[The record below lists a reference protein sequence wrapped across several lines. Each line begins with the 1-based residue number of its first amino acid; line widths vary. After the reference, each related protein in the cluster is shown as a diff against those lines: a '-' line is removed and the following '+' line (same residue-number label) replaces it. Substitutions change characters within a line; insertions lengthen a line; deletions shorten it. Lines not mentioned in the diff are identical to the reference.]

1 MYGSVIVAVVVVRV
15 VQVPIHQIIDVIA
28 MRHGFMAAVWTVHM
42 ARFVS
47 ATRVIRRAD
56 HRVAV
61 VHCERVLIH
70 VVAVRRVQM
79 PVVQVV
85 HMIVVHNGCVSAV
98 LAVHMRMTFVDFV
111 VAHASTFILGRG
123 GEAVKRY
130 SWRNAA
136 SGSRLAAR
144 RAGR

>member
-1 MYGSVIVAVVVVRV
+1 MHWSVIVAVVVVRV
-15 VQVPIHQIIDVIA
+15 VQVPIHQIIDVVA
-28 MRHGFMAAVWTVHM
+28 VRHGFMTTVWTVHM
-42 ARFVS
+42 ARFVC
-47 ATRVIRRAD
+47 ATRVMRRAD

-85 HMIVVHNGCVSAV
+85 HMIVVHNRRMSAV
-98 LAVHMRMTFVDFV
+98 RAVHMRMIFVDFV

-123 GEAVKRY
+123 AQAVKP
-130 SWRNAA
+130 
-136 SGSRLAAR
+136 LLVP
-144 RAGR
+144 